1 MAREGE
7 ILAREVFEEGHW
19 GFKVGRSFAEV
30 LVQKNVL
37 FRG

>member
-19 GFKVGRSFAEV
+19 GLRLDVV
-30 LVQKNVL
+30 LQR
-37 FRG
+37 F